1 MKTTR
6 ITRRGTEGVVMSVS
20 LSRIVVEQ
28 KRHTLKGKLEFTTD
42 EKARLLLKKLNVM
55 VTTI

>member
-1 MKTTR
+1 MKT
-6 ITRRGTEGVVMSVS
+6 TRRGTEGVVMSVS